1 MQDIQFLELRKF
13 VAPEFVFGRNASGL
27 AGQYAVNLGARRV
40 FLVTDPNLIAAGWAG
55 KVQASLEEAGLSWAM
70 YSDVT
75 PNPRD
80 HEVMEGARVYEREGC
95 DAIVAV
101 GGGSPMDLAKG
112 VGIVSASKRH
122 ILEFEGVDQ
131 VDVPGP
137 PLVCVPTTAGS
148 SADVSQFAI
157 VNDTARHL
165 KIAIVSKTMVP
176 DAALIDPVLT
186 TTMDLETT
194 ASCGFDALT
203 HAIEAYVSNA
213 SSPVTNLFA
222 LSALRRIF
230 TTLPAV
236 MGDQQNLGLR
246 ARMMLGSL
254 DAGLAFSNAILG
266 AVHAM
271 AHSLGGLLDT
281 HHGESNAILLRHVI
295 DFNFELV
302 AERYCDIGEAMG
314 LDLKGMTMANRKRAL
329 LEAIDGL
336 KREVGVTGTLGEL
349 GVTRAD
355 IPELAANAMRDPC
368 MITNPRRPT
377 QKDIERLY
385 EQAL

>member
-1 MQDIQFLELRKF
+1 MADAQLLDLRKF
-13 VAPEFVFGRNASGL
+13 AAPEFVFGRDASGL
-27 AGQYAVNLGARRV
+27 AGQYALNLGARRV

-75 PNPRD
+75 PNPRES
-80 HEVMEGARVYEREGC
+80 EVMEGARVYREERC

-157 VNDTARHL
+157 ITDTARRV

-176 DAALIDPVLT
+176 DASLIDPVMT
-186 TTMDLETT
+186 TTMSLETT
-194 ASCGFDALT
+194 TNCGLDALA

-213 SSPVTNLFA
+213 SSPVTDLFA

-230 TTLPAV
+230 PTLPAV
-236 MGDQQNLGLR
+236 MRDPQNLNLR
-246 ARMMLGSL
+246 GRMMLGSL
-254 DAGLAFSNAILG
+254 EAGLAFSNAILG

-271 AHSLGGLLDT
+271 AHSLGGLLDV

-295 DFNFELV
+295 DYNFEHA
-302 AERYCDIGEAMG
+302 AERYCDISEALG
-314 LDLKGMTMANRKRAL
+314 LDLKGMTMAQRKQAL
-329 LEAIDGL
+329 LDAIEGL
-336 KREVGVTGTLGEL
+336 KRETGATRTLRDFGVMRT
-349 GVTRAD
+349 D
-355 IPELAANAMRDPC
+355 IPTLAEKAMRDPC

>member
-1 MQDIQFLELRKF
+1 MEDAQLFELRKF
-13 VAPEFVFGRNASGL
+13 VAPEFVFGRDASSL

-40 FLVTDPNLIAAGWAG
+40 LLVTDPNLISAGWTG
-55 KVQASLEEAGLSWAM
+55 KVQASLEKAGLSWAV
-70 YSDVT
+70 YSEVT

-80 HEVMEGARVYEREGC
+80 VEVMEGARVYEREGC

-131 VDVPGP
+131 VDAPGP
-137 PLVCVPTTAGS
+137 PLLCVPTTAGS

-157 VNDTARHL
+157 ISDTTRSL
-165 KIAIVSKTMVP
+165 KIAIVSKAMVP

-186 TTMDLETT
+186 TTLDQVTT
-194 ASCGFDALT
+194 ANCGLDALT

-213 SSPVTNLFA
+213 SSPVTDLFA
-222 LSALRRIF
+222 LSALRRISP
-230 TTLPAV
+230 TLPAV
-236 MGDQQNLGLR
+236 MRDPQSLTLR

-254 DAGLAFSNAILG
+254 EAGLAFSNAILG

-295 DFNFELV
+295 DYNFEQIP
-302 AERYCDIGEAMG
+302 ERYSDIGEAMG
-314 LDLKGMTMANRKRAL
+314 LDLKGMTMAHRKQTL

-336 KREVGVTGTLGEL
+336 RREIGMTRTLGEL

-355 IPELAANAMRDPC
+355 VPTLAENAMRDPC
-368 MITNPRRPT
+368 MITNPRQPT
-377 QKDIERLY
+377 QRDIERLY